1 MVSNMIEPTMGGE
14 DHALVE
20 QALAGD
26 KGPLR
31 TWSGDMKSRSIFK
44 TLDKQGRIAYNLI
57 HTNSVFLS

>member
-1 MVSNMIEPTMGGE
+1 MGGE

-26 KGPLR
+26 KGTLR

-44 TLDKQGRIAYNLI
+44 TLDKDHRIAYNLYY
-57 HTNSVFLS
+57 TNSGLLS